1 MPECLRECEPGD
13 DWRTSAARP
22 AIDASRGCINV
33 AATFLS
39 GRRES
44 EVPLSEASAS
54 PATLSLAQARALQLH
69 AQGLLRPLRRKP
81 QRADVVAAIERMRLL
96 QIDSI
101 HVVARSPYLVLHSR
115 LDDYPAAWL
124 DEALAAGRIA
134 ECWAH
139 EACFVAAR
147 DFAAHR
153 AWRERGS
160 HWAQRNAERMHSEHR
175 PAMDALLARIRDGG
189 AVLAADFPRED
200 RGVAGWWEWKPEKR
214 WLEAWFALGELMVPR
229 RERFQR
235 VYDLASRVLAGL
247 DPPFEPCTLDPAQLR
262 RQFILDS
269 VRALGVA
276 QARWIADYFRLKPTV
291 DARELAPLLDSGE
304 LLETAV
310 RGWDVPGYVHREHA
324 AALEQA
330 RGGRL
335 RATHTTLLSPFDPL
349 VWDRARALAMF
360 GFDYRIECYVP
371 APKRCYG
378 YYVLPILHRGALVGR
393 LDAKA
398 HRADGV
404 FEVKALFLEPGVAP
418 TPSLVD
424 ALAAAI
430 ARTARWHGTP
440 QLRLGRCRPAG
451 LGPALR
457 GAWKAAAG

>member
-1 MPECLRECEPGD
+1 
-13 DWRTSAARP
+13 
-22 AIDASRGCINV
+22 
-33 AATFLS
+33 
-39 GRRES
+39 
-44 EVPLSEASAS
+44 VPLNAASATT
-54 PATLSLAQARALQLH
+54 ATLSLPQARALQLH
-69 AQGLLRPLRRKP
+69 AQGLLQPLQRKP
-81 QRADVVAAIERMRLL
+81 RRADVVAAIECMRLL

-115 LDDYPAAWL
+115 LGDYPMAWL
-124 DEALAAGRIA
+124 DEALADGRIA

-139 EACFVAAR
+139 EACFVGAR
-147 DFAAHR
+147 DLAAHR

-160 HWAQRNAERMHSEHR
+160 HWAQRHAERMHREHR

-189 AVLAADFPRED
+189 PVLASDFPRED
-200 RGVAGWWEWKPEKR
+200 RGASGWWEWKPEKR

-235 VYDLASRVLAGL
+235 VYDLAERVLARL
-247 DPPFEPCTLDPAQLR
+247 DPPFQPSTLDPAQLR
-262 RQFILDS
+262 RHFILDG
-269 VRALGVA
+269 VRALGIA
-276 QARWIADYFRLKPTV
+276 QARWVADYFRLKPAV
-291 DARELAPLLDSGE
+291 SVRELAPLVAAGK
-304 LLETAV
+304 LLEVAV

-324 AALEQA
+324 AVLERA
-330 RGGRL
+330 RGSRL

-371 APKRCYG
+371 APKRRYG

-398 HRADGV
+398 HRAEGV
-404 FEVKALFLEPGVAP
+404 FEIKALFLEPGVEPAP
-418 TPSLVD
+418 RLVD
-424 ALAAAI
+424 ELAAAI

-440 QLRLGRCRPAG
+440 QVRLGRCRPAA

-457 GAWKAAAG
+457 RAWKAEAG